1 MNPRLDPAERDAL
14 ARLVPPPPEREL
26 SADRHRV
33 LKEAFM
39 HEINQSPAA
48 SPARPSPRPR
58 RLLAWLAPPVAA
70 TALAAVLVATIGLP
84 GGDPERGTPANQY
97 VKVLQGEAA
106 GVAPLMEQVAL
117 VAAAKPAASPVADGK
132 FVYVRSR
139 VAWLVFPEDGNDG
152 PKEAGVNRQVLDE
165 VHDRELWLPQSSGDA
180 LARERGETFTVN
192 NSTPNSRYANL
203 PTNPDAL
210 LRHIYAEVEPQDLPR
225 DVAAF
230 DYIGE
235 ALRESLL
242 PPQVNAA
249 FYRAAAK
256 IPGAVLVPE
265 SVDAAGRTG
274 VAVGR
279 TDEFGTRTEWIFDR
293 TSFEYLGERSY
304 LVRDTE
310 TGKAGMLTATTA
322 VLSRGVVDKAGN
334 RPN

>member
-39 HEINQSPAA
+39 HEINPSPAA

-97 VKVLQGEAA
+97 VTVLQGEAA
-106 GVAPLMEQVAL
+106 GVAPLMEQIAL
-117 VAAAKPAASPVADGK
+117 VAAAKPAAPVADGS

-139 VAWLVFPEDGNDG
+139 VAWLVFPEDGDDG

-165 VHDRELWLPQSSGDA
+165 VHDREMWLPRAGGDA
-180 LARERGETFTVN
+180 LIRERGETFKGQGAPPN
-192 NSTPNSRYANL
+192 NRYANL
-203 PTNPDAL
+203 PTDPEAL
-210 LRHIYAEVEPQDLPR
+210 LRHVYAVVEPQDQPR
-225 DVAAF
+225 DYAAF
-230 DYIGE
+230 DFIGE

-242 PPQVNAA
+242 PPAVNAA
-249 FYRAAAK
+249 LYRAAAK

-304 LVRDTE
+304 LVRDNQ

-322 VLSRGVVDKAGN
+322 VLNRAVVDKAGN
-334 RPN
+334 RPA